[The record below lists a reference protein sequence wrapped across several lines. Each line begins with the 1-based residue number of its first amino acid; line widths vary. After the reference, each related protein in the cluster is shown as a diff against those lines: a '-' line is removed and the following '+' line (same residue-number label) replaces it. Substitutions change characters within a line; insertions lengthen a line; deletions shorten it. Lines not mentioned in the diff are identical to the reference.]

1 MAEEEFNRISILH
14 GGGGLY
20 MQKLLKEHIIPRFK
34 SRRFKEI
41 PLDLLA
47 DSAVIGDIVF
57 TTDSYTVKPI
67 FFPGGDIGRLSISG
81 TVNDLSVVGARPL
94 GISCA
99 LILEEGF
106 EIAKLERILDNMERT
121 AEEADV
127 EIVTGDTKVVER
139 GKLDQIIINTAGIGR
154 RSEKLDENLRRAASD
169 GRSLKSRWLDPRNIR
184 PGDKIIISGTI
195 GDHAVAIMAA
205 REELGLEAPN
215 LKSDAA
221 PLNKLISEALEIGGV
236 VACKDPTRGGLA
248 ALLNEWSETTGIG
261 IIIREASLP
270 IREEVKAACEIL
282 GIDALELANEG
293 KAVLAVSASYAE
305 DVLEAVRSHPLG
317 KDAEIIGEFTREY
330 NGVVVETEIGGLRY
344 VPMPIGDPV
353 PRIC

>member
-1 MAEEEFNRISILH
+1 MSEREGRISILH
-14 GGGGLY
+14 GGGGVY
-20 MQKLLKEHIIPRFK
+20 MHKLLKEQIIPRFK
-34 SRRFKEI
+34 PRRSLEI
-41 PLDLLA
+41 PLSLLA
-47 DSAVIGDIVF
+47 DSAVIEGIVF

-81 TVNDLSVVGARPL
+81 TINDLSVVGAEPL
-94 GISCA
+94 AISCA
-99 LILEEGF
+99 LILEEGL
-106 EIAKLERILDNMERT
+106 ELSKLDKILESIQKT
-121 AEEADV
+121 VEEAGVD
-127 EIVTGDTKVVER
+127 IVTGDTKVVER
-139 GKLDQIIINTAGIGR
+139 GKLDQIIINTAGVGKR
-154 RSEKLDENLRRAASD
+154 HRELDENLRKASSD

-184 PGDKIIISGTI
+184 PGDKIIVSGTI

-282 GIDALELANEG
+282 GIEALELANEG
-293 KAVLAVSASYAE
+293 KAVLAVSAKYAE
-305 DVLEAVRSHPLG
+305 EVLEAVRGHPLG

-330 NGVVVETEIGGLRY
+330 NGVVMETEIGGLRY